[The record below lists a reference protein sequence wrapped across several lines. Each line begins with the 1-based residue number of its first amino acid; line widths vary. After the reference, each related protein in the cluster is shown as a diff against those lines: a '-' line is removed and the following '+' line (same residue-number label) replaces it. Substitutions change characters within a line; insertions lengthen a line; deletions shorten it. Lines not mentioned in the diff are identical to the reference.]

1 MYSVF
6 IVINVLYFD
15 FLKLYLDSNR
25 YHLYR
30 YIFYG
35 KCIKN
40 YCDSFEEFMVF
51 IKYPTSEGNWRKTGF
66 TERSLRE

>member
-1 MYSVF
+1 MYSMF

-15 FLKLYLDSNR
+15 LKKSYYLESNR
-25 YHLYR
+25 YYLYR

-51 IKYPTSEGNWRKTGF
+51 IKYPTSRG
-66 TERSLRE
+66 